1 MATTVF
7 LVAVSLLAVQRAK
20 RGGNAAPSVGVRRPE
35 ALSRDSALVVVAH
48 AVALLTMVV
57 TNP

>member
-7 LVAVSLLAVQRAK
+7 LVAVSVLVVQRTR

-35 ALSRDSALVVVAH
+35 ALSRDSTLVVVAH
-48 AVALLTMVV
+48 AVALLTTAV